1 MKIAKTLT
9 LALVLSSAAL
19 TAQSASAADI
29 SKPVET
35 IDLNDSGAGFF
46 GRLITGGN
54 RGNTFADSYAFTLTG
69 ASKISADTLSQS
81 GNPRNGLDIVGF
93 GVYSAGGLVLQGTQL
108 STGAT
113 DQWQLDLG
121 SLAAGSYFLRVSGS
135 VLSNAAGR
143 YSSSLTVTPEAVTV
157 VPEPDTYGMMLGGL
171 AVMGAVLG
179 RRQRKHA
186 GAV

>member
-1 MKIAKTLT
+1 MKLAKTLT
-9 LALVLSSAAL
+9 AALVLSSAAL
-19 TAQSASAADI
+19 MAQSASAADI

-35 IDLNDSGAGFF
+35 IDLSGGGAGFF

-69 ASKISADTLSQS
+69 ASTISADTYSQS
-81 GNPRNGLDIVGF
+81 GNPRNGLDIIGF
-93 GVYSAGGLVLQGTQL
+93 GLYNAGGLVQQGTRL

-113 DQWQLDLG
+113 DQWQLDLD

-143 YSSSLTVTPEAVTV
+143 AA
-157 VPEPDTYGMMLGGL
+157 LGSDPVGSAPARPCGL
-171 AVMGAVLG
+171 AIRAFCSLFRS
-179 RRQRKHA
+179 RRRRSSRSA
-186 GAV
+186 

>member
-9 LALVLSSAAL
+9 MALVLSSAAL
-19 TAQSASAADI
+19 MAQSASAADI
-29 SKPVET
+29 SNPAEI
-35 IDLNDSGAGFF
+35 IDLSGGTGFF
-46 GRLITGGN
+46 GHQITGGN
-54 RGNTFADSYAFTLTG
+54 RGNTFADIYTFTLTG
-69 ASKISADTLSQS
+69 TSDISADTYSQS

-93 GVYSAGGLVLQGTQL
+93 GLYNAGGLVQQGTRL

-113 DQWQLDLG
+113 DQWQLDLD

-143 YSSSLTVTPEAVTV
+143 YSSSLTVTPESVTV

>member
-9 LALVLSSAAL
+9 AALVFSGAAL
-19 TAQSASAADI
+19 MAQSASAADI

-35 IDLNDSGAGFF
+35 IDLNGGTGSFD
-46 GRLITGGN
+46 RLITGNN

-69 ASKISADTLSQS
+69 TSKIFADTYSRS
-81 GNPRNGLDIVGF
+81 GNPRNGLDILGF
-93 GVYSAGGLVLQGTQL
+93 GLYNAGGLVQQGTRL
-108 STGAT
+108 SAGAT
-113 DQWQLDLG
+113 DQWQLDLD

-179 RRQRKHA
+179 RRQRKH
-186 GAV
+186 GVAV